1 MKMKR
6 ETWKTIIQILLS
18 IVTAVAAS
26 LGVTSCMSMCCM

>member
-6 ETWKTIIQILLS
+6 ETLKTIIQILLS

-26 LGVTSCMSMCCM
+26 LGVTSCM

>member
-6 ETWKTIIQILLS
+6 ETRKTIIQILMS

-26 LGVTSCMSMCCM
+26 LGVTSCM

>member
-26 LGVTSCMSMCCM
+26 LGVTS

>member
-18 IVTAVAAS
+18 IVPAVAAS
-26 LGVTSCMSMCCM
+26 LGVTSCM

>member
-26 LGVTSCMSMCCM
+26 LVVTSCM

>member
-18 IVTAVAAS
+18 IVTAVAVS
-26 LGVTSCMSMCCM
+26 LGVTSRM

>member
-26 LGVTSCMSMCCM
+26 LGVTNYM

>member
-6 ETWKTIIQILLS
+6 ETWKTNIQILLS

-26 LGVTSCMSMCCM
+26 LGVTSCM

>member
-26 LGVTSCMSMCCM
+26 LGVRSCM

>member
-6 ETWKTIIQILLS
+6 ETWKTIILILLS

-26 LGVTSCMSMCCM
+26 LGVTSCM

>member
-26 LGVTSCMSMCCM
+26 FGVTSCI

>member
-26 LGVTSCMSMCCM
+26 LGVTSCSM

>member
-6 ETWKTIIQILLS
+6 ETWKTIIQILLA

-26 LGVTSCMSMCCM
+26 LGVTSCM

>member
-6 ETWKTIIQILLS
+6 ETCKTIIQILLS

-26 LGVTSCMSMCCM
+26 LGVTSCM

>member
-6 ETWKTIIQILLS
+6 DTWKTIIQILLS

-26 LGVTSCMSMCCM
+26 LGVTSGM

>member
-26 LGVTSCMSMCCM
+26 LGVTNCM